1 MPAGNRPS
9 SREPDGTS
17 VLGGGITA
25 VGAAHADPSGAPQAK
40 QKRLSSGISAEQD
53 GRRTIKTYPITGVML
68 LMV

>member
-1 MPAGNRPS
+1 M
-9 SREPDGTS
+9 
-17 VLGGGITA
+17 LGGGITA